1 MHDQVFNPPVP
12 VPSGF
17 LQLTRVWE
25 VRGDASY
32 QIPCPRGFPSDG
44 WILLRTLAGRG
55 FVELTGGHRLDC
67 ASETLVLLD
76 PRQISRYG
84 CVRPQWVFW
93 WFECGQGSVWPLQT
107 GVVLKVAAGPGERR
121 RLELCARRLHAGVA
135 AAGMASAML
144 LLLCHE
150 WHAGYRMVES
160 AARARWA
167 SMEQVMRQMQATA
180 QRPMA
185 VGELARLAS
194 LSEGRFRRV
203 FRQTAGCAPKAYY
216 ENLRLAR
223 AVVWLQSGQM
233 KLAEIAQRLNYSSAF
248 HFSRAFKKRY
258 GVPPSAYRVGPR
270 AGQ

>member
-1 MHDQVFNPPVP
+1 MYDQVFNPPVP

-32 QIPCPRGFPSDG
+32 QISCPRGFPSDC
-44 WILLRTLAGRG
+44 WILVRTLAGRG
-55 FVELTGGHRLDC
+55 CVELDDGRRLDC
-67 ASETLVLLD
+67 AAETLVLLD
-76 PRQISRYG
+76 PRQVRRYG
-84 CVRPQWVFW
+84 CVEPQWAFW
-93 WFECGQGSVWPLQT
+93 WFECGQGSVWPFPT
-107 GVVLKVAAGPGERR
+107 GVVLKVAAQAGERG
-121 RLELCARRLHAGVA
+121 RLESCARRLHEGVA

-150 WHAGYRMVES
+150 WYAEHRLVES
-160 AARARWA
+160 AARARWT
-167 SMEQVMRQMQATA
+167 SIDHVMRQMQATA
-180 QRPMA
+180 QRPMP
-185 VGELARLAS
+185 VSELARLAS
-194 LSEGRFRRV
+194 LSDRRFRRL

-233 KLAEIAQRLNYSSAF
+233 KLAEIAQRLSYSSAF

-258 GVPPSAYRVGPR
+258 GVPPSAYRVGH
-270 AGQ
+270 